1 MDFFKKNGY
10 HVIKGFLQADD
21 ISFFRNEIFKDLKI
35 KDQKKSAGGQHQLI
49 ENRNYW
55 KLFTNQKLLNSVRFN
70 LNNDEICFI
79 QHTDIHFNFGSG
91 IFHRDNSNRK
101 FMSSPDWDEKKN
113 IYGIVRVAI
122 YLSSYIES
130 KSSLYIIPGSHKKET
145 NIQRLEIKIFNKIHS
160 FFNRFKI
167 QIPHFLFF
175 SKLKKIKLEEGD
187 LVFFDER
194 VLHAGGNI
202 NYKKPKI
209 TLFFAY
215 GLKNQHT
222 KNHLNF
228 LNRQNKKLI
237 KTENIY
243 QTNIPA
249 DLESELRKKD
259 IYYDNYS

>member
-1 MDFFKKNGY
+1 MYSFQKNGY
-10 HVIKGFLQADD
+10 LVMKGFLQADE
-21 ISFFRNEIFKDLKI
+21 ILFFQNEIFKDLKI
-35 KDQKKSAGGQHQLI
+35 KDQIKSVGGQHQLI

-55 KLFTNQKLLNSVRFN
+55 KLFTNKKLLNTVRFN
-70 LNNDEICFI
+70 LNNEEICFI

-113 IYGIVRVAI
+113 KYGVVRVAI
-122 YLSSYIES
+122 YLSSYLES
-130 KSSLYIIPGSHKKET
+130 GTSLYIIPGSHKKQT
-145 NIQRLEIKIFNKIHS
+145 NIQKMEIKIFNKIHS
-160 FFNRFKI
+160 FFNKLKI
-167 QIPHFLFF
+167 QIPHFLLF

-194 VLHAGGNI
+194 VLHAGGKI

-209 TLFFAY
+209 SIFFAY

-228 LNRQNKKLI
+228 LNKQNKNQI
-237 KTENIY
+237 KSEKNY
-243 QTNIPA
+243 HENIPA
-249 DLESELRKKD
+249 DLKRELKK
-259 IYYDNYS
+259 INIFYDNHS